1 MKKNDKKIG
10 VVGILVL
17 MLVMP
22 LAAFGGVHVC
32 IVNGV
37 KTFSDQ
43 HCNVKAGGES
53 KSAGRTTA
61 GMNLLAVRHQPA
73 AATSGKNDERE
84 LRKSLK
90 IQIRKADEELKWMY
104 RERRV
109 AMEAFV
115 ADRVAEAESAG
126 TELDIETEIEAFEE
140 QYKKAIKSLKR
151 ELADMRAE
159 LDSMQKGRI

>member
-17 MLVMP
+17 MLVTP

-61 GMNLLAVRHQPA
+61 GMNLLAVRHLPA

-90 IQIRKADEELKWMY
+90 NQIRKADEELKWMY

>member
-32 IVNGV
+32 IVKGV

-53 KSAGRTTA
+53 NSAGRTTA

-73 AATSGKNDERE
+73 AATSGKTDARE

-90 IQIRKADEELKWMY
+90 NQIRKADEELKWMY

>member
-10 VVGILVL
+10 MVGFLVL
-17 MLVMP
+17 MLATP

-43 HCNVKAGGES
+43 HCNVRAGGES